1 MARYTEDPIFKYI
14 VYTMIMKNYKKKE
27 KKVHV
32 GNTHDDMKSMQC
44 TVADSIQ

>member
-14 VYTMIMKNYKKKE
+14 VYTMIMKNYKKMR
-27 KKVHV
+27 KKYMWEIH
-32 GNTHDDMKSMQC
+32 MKSMQC